1 MGNGL
6 HSCKVTPVARSAEGL
21 GALARMRDATTTSKS
36 GYPHGGKFWA
46 SHHRLDDSAE
56 SDRYQ
61 LRRVEA

>member
-1 MGNGL
+1 
-6 HSCKVTPVARSAEGL
+6 
-21 GALARMRDATTTSKS
+21 MRDATTTSKS